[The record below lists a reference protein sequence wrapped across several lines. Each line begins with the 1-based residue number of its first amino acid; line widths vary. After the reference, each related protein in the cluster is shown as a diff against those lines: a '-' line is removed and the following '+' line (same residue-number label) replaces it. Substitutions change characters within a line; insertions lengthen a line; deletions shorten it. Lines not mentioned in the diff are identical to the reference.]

1 MITSIVAA
9 SLDAGRMLAAAT
21 EVTTDDRR
29 FE

>member
-21 EVTTDDRR
+21 EVATHDRR
-29 FE
+29 LE